1 MYDIVSI
8 GDSTI
13 DHFFFIH
20 DASVNCDIKK
30 EECRLIMNFADKI
43 AVDKYKM
50 FTAGNAANNAVAS
63 SMLGLKTAFY
73 TALGEDNGGD
83 ELLSVFKK
91 HKVSLEYIQKDKKN
105 PTNISAVISFQGERT
120 ILVYHVPRKYNLPK
134 NIKTKWIY
142 LTSLGPKLT
151 VPVLHKQVLDFL
163 NKNPK
168 VKMGFNPGTHQMNLG
183 FKALKPLLKRTE
195 TLFMNKEEYE
205 RVLGMPGKIIKELLV
220 EMKKHGPSVCVLTDG
235 PKGSYVYDGKDFRY
249 LEIFDT
255 PVVERTGCG
264 DAFGSAFV
272 AAQIYGLGIDEA
284 MRWGTMNSAYV
295 IQEAGPQNGLLTK
308 QKIISLLKKNKNFKP
323 RKI

>member
-30 EECRLIMNFADKI
+30 DECKLIMNFADKI
-43 AVDKYKM
+43 AVDKYAM
-50 FTAGNAANNAVAS
+50 FTAGNAANNAIAS
-63 SMLGLKTAFY
+63 SILGLNTAFY
-73 TALGEDNGGD
+73 TVLGEDNGGD
-83 ELLSVFKK
+83 ELISAFKK
-91 HKVSLEYIQKDKKN
+91 KGVSLEYIQKDKKN
-105 PTNISAVISFQGERT
+105 PTNISAVVSFQGERT

-142 LTSLGPKLT
+142 LTSLGPKST
-151 VPVLHKQVLDFL
+151 VPIIHNQVFNFL
-163 NKNPK
+163 KKNPD

-183 FKALKPLLKRTE
+183 FEALKPLFKRTE

-205 RVLGMPGKIIKELLV
+205 RVLGISGKNIKELLV
-220 EMKKHGPSVCVLTDG
+220 EMRNYGPNICVLTDG

-272 AAQIYGLGIDEA
+272 AAQIYGLGIEEA

-295 IQEAGPQNGLLTK
+295 IQEPGPQNGLLTK
-308 QKIISLLKKNKNFKP
+308 SKMISLLKKNKNFKS
-323 RKI
+323 KEI

>member
-20 DASVNCDIKK
+20 DASVSCDIKK
-30 EECRLIMNFADKI
+30 EECKLIINFADKI
-43 AVDKYKM
+43 AVDEYKM
-50 FTAGNAANNAVAS
+50 FTAGNAANNAIAS

-73 TALGEDNGGD
+73 TVLGEDSGGD
-83 ELLSVFKK
+83 ELISVFKK
-91 HKVSLEYIQKDKKN
+91 NKVSLEYIQKDKKN
-105 PTNISAVISFQGERT
+105 ATNISAVISFKGERT
-120 ILVYHVPRKYNLPK
+120 ILVYHVPRKYSLPK

-142 LTSLGPKLT
+142 LTSLGPKSA
-151 VPVLHKQVLDFL
+151 VPLIHKQILNFL
-163 NKNPK
+163 KKNPS

-183 FKALKPLLKRTE
+183 FEALKPLLKRTE

-205 RVLGMPGKIIKELLV
+205 RVLGMPGKNIKELLV
-220 EMKKHGPSVCVLTDG
+220 EMKKYGPFVCVLTDG
-235 PKGSYVYDGKDFRY
+235 PKGSYSYDGEEFRY

-272 AAQIYGLGIDEA
+272 AAQIHSLGIDEA

-295 IQEAGPQNGLLTK
+295 IQEAGPQNGLLDK
-308 QKIISLLKKNKNFKP
+308 SKIISLLKKNKNFRSK
-323 RKI
+323 KI